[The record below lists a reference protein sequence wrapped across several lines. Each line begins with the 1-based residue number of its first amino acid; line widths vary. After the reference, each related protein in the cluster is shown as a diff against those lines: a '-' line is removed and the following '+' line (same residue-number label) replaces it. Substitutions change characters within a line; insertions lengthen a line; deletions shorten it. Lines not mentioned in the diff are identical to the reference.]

1 MANYGATTQRP
12 STNPPPPPAENDDV
26 SKDSSKKKIY
36 TIAFSFPF
44 DIPSSPESAAI
55 RVARNLESFSLY
67 YATFVWTVLFIAL
80 IPRRN
85 VSIVFLVAAT
95 EVAFL
100 YSLLLR
106 ALPGSVLHRIID
118 KRIVFFILFV
128 VAGVALVLT
137 NAALHLLIVLASTVP
152 LVILHAAL
160 SKRDAPVEV
169 DEDGEMARLVQEKL
183 GGGGGG
189 GVGAGADA
197 GADAQPDNLV

>member
-1 MANYGATTQRP
+1 MANYGATTQR
-12 STNPPPPPAENDDV
+12 SFTNPPPPPPPAENDDG
-26 SKDSSKKKIY
+26 SKDSSKKIC

-44 DIPSSPESAAI
+44 NIPSSPVSAAI

-85 VSIVFLVAAT
+85 VSIVYLVATT

-106 ALPGSVLHRIID
+106 AFPHSVLLHRIID
-118 KRIVFFILFV
+118 KRIVFFVLFV
-128 VAGVALVLT
+128 VAAVALVLT
-137 NAALHLLIVLASTVP
+137 DAALHLLIVLASTVP

-160 SKRDAPVEV
+160 SKRDAPVEEEEEE
-169 DEDGEMARLVQEKL
+169 EDGEMARLVEEKL
-183 GGGGGG
+183 GGGGSG
-189 GVGAGADA
+189 GADV
-197 GADAQPDNLV
+197 QPDNLV